1 MGAGRPGIP
10 GSDPLLYIGLTR
22 DDDPFLVQGWASTI
36 RIATEFTAGSIT
48 YLAVRKWQDSLTAAK
63 AARALA
69 WIVPAA
75 ILVIAVVMGNID
87 ALQWEAGLPDEA
99 PRGYV
104 VIIPLLILWLGAWP

>member
-1 MGAGRPGIP
+1 MGGRPGIP
-10 GSDPLLYIGLTR
+10 GLTPLLYIGLTR

-63 AARALA
+63 AAELFA

-87 ALQWEAGLPDEA
+87 ALQWEGLPTRRRAATWSSSRCSSCGWE
-99 PRGYV
+99 P
-104 VIIPLLILWLGAWP
+104 WP